1 MLQNDV
7 PWRIRGP
14 INYRIIISH
23 TETEMEMITSFD
35 GKLRCEL
42 LFLNLWIDELC
53 VKSPRTLSVFIRFVT
68 GKERASINE
77 ISPKRLP

>member
-1 MLQNDV
+1 MLHNDV
-7 PWRIRGP
+7 SRSVHGP

-23 TETEMEMITSFD
+23 AETEMEMITSFD
-35 GKLRCEL
+35 GEPCCEL

-53 VKSPRTLSVFIRFVT
+53 VKSPRTLSVFIRFVMD
-68 GKERASINE
+68 KERVSINE